1 MAIRGDNRKLSPLFG
16 RCTLGVHVI
25 IFNMDIH
32 SGIWTAIALVG
43 LGAIALIYAGLQT
56 IRASRGLTFFRLRR
70 KRARQGWRMIGTGF
84 LLILIAVLLAIW
96 GEPVAYQYFPP
107 SPTPTATP
115 LPILL
120 PTLTPTFATAV
131 ALSDTDTPTPTP
143 SPAFT
148 PTPYIPLPI
157 EALFT
162 SNITPNPDT
171 IFSPLQ
177 FSKKI
182 KDFQAVGPAT
192 YFRNPVG
199 STIYATFTYN
209 NMQPGAQW
217 TALWYRGDELVC
229 YETKPWDGGTGG
241 YGYSE
246 CTLEPFQWLPGTYRV
261 ILFVG
266 HEWKVIG
273 QFIIEGE
280 PPTLT
285 PSPTATMTPT
295 SSATPTPSRTP
306 TPSKTP
312 RPTATPTPT
321 RTITPT
327 P

>member
-1 MAIRGDNRKLSPLFG
+1 M
-16 RCTLGVHVI
+16 GVHVI

-32 SGIWTAIALVG
+32 GGIWTAIALMG

-56 IRASRGLTFFRLRR
+56 IRASRRLTFFRLRR
-70 KRARQGWRMIGTGF
+70 RRARQGWQMIGTGF

-107 SPTPTATP
+107 SPTPTVTP

-120 PTLTPTFATAV
+120 PTLTPTFATSV
-131 ALSDTDTPTPTP
+131 ALSDTDTPTPIP

-162 SNITPNPDT
+162 SNITPNPYT

-217 TALWYRGDELVC
+217 TALWYREDELVC

-285 PSPTATMTPT
+285 PLPTATITPT

-312 RPTATPTPT
+312 LPTATPAPT
-321 RTITPT
+321 RTITPI